1 MAPYFVWVAWVSQ
14 TGLVREDLYM
24 QRSPPHEEEGNEAVL
39 QTLIR
44 KYGAAIVQYCRT
56 RLGEGLAE
64 EVAQEVFVAA
74 WHKLAM
80 APPRQ
85 DALVEW
91 LFGIARN
98 KCRQAYRNR
107 SRRYA
112 IEHAFTAEIR
122 DRAHAQGPVAP
133 GEMEAAAEV
142 CVRLH
147 TCLGH
152 LRAQDRIILILWYWK
167 ALPIREIATIMGK
180 SEAAVRKQL
189 TRAQQRLKELMHA
202 PSGE

>member
-1 MAPYFVWVAWVSQ
+1 
-14 TGLVREDLYM
+14 
-24 QRSPPHEEEGNEAVL
+24 
-39 QTLIR
+39 
-44 KYGAAIVQYCRT
+44 
-56 RLGEGLAE
+56 
-64 EVAQEVFVAA
+64 
-74 WHKLAM
+74 
-80 APPRQ
+80 
-85 DALVEW
+85 
-91 LFGIARN
+91 
-98 KCRQAYRNR
+98 
-107 SRRYA
+107 
-112 IEHAFTAEIR
+112 
-122 DRAHAQGPVAP
+122 
-133 GEMEAAAEV
+133 MEAAAEV